1 MIVEVDIQN
10 PQQYTDIPSREN
22 IEEWILSAL
31 ELANYSAEKVEIT
44 LRIVDESESEHL
56 NHTYRNKA
64 KPTNILSFP
73 FEAPPEVPIDLLG
86 DLVVCNCVVKN
97 EAAEQGKHAKDHW
110 AHMLVHGSL
119 HLLGFDH
126 IEEEEAEEMESLEI
140 SILASLG
147 IANPYN

>member
-10 PQQYTDIPSREN
+10 PQQFQNIPAQDEVVK
-22 IEEWILSAL
+22 WIQSAL
-31 ELANYSAEKVEIT
+31 EHAKYAAERAEVT

-73 FEAPPEVPIDLLG
+73 FEAPPEVPLDLLG
-86 DLVVCNCVVKN
+86 DLVVCNEVVKL
-97 EAAEQGKHAKDHW
+97 EATEQNKSIKDHW
-110 AHMLVHGSL
+110 AHMLIHGTL

-126 IEEEEAEEMESLEI
+126 IDPNEADEMESLEV

-147 IANPYN
+147 IADPYN